1 MQRLALGLA
10 LLLICGAVSAEQ
22 IKPATKAAIKTPTAS
37 GTAKKVA
44 KKPAKPKG
52 PPAKMLFGGVMTPAP
67 LAARA
72 LGSYSRGCLSGGV
85 ALPINGPDWQVMR
98 LSRNR
103 NWGHPRLLDYLER
116 LASDAR
122 GLDGWPGLLVGDMSQ
137 PRGGPM
143 LTGHTSHQV
152 GLDADIWLTPMPDR
166 TLTSQEREDITA
178 TSMLKDPFT
187 VDPNVW
193 TPLHTKLIR
202 RAASYPQVARIFVH
216 PAIKKVLCEQAGKNR
231 AWLTKVRPWW
241 NHYYHFHVRLNCPP
255 GAEGCANQKPVGS
268 EDGCGKELTEWY
280 KMLRKAELWR
290 SAPPTPPT
298 PPKPGAK
305 PPPKKPPLGLGDLP
319 VECTAVLKSGGGAPE
334 VAADGT
340 VPAALKAQAGKE
352 AGPPIPRLD
361 PAAYAA
367 LKAELANPKG
377 KSKAKATP
385 AAASTAASAS
395 TTPTASTVGPAS
407 QDDPAV
413 DNPSD
418 DPIAAD
424 DPTVPLP
431 DRKPQ

>member
-22 IKPATKAAIKTPTAS
+22 IKPATKAAIKTPAAS
-37 GTAKKVA
+37 GAAKKVA

-52 PPAKMLFGGVMTPAP
+52 PPAKMLFGGVTTPAP

-72 LGSYSRGCLSGGV
+72 IGSYSKGCLSGGI

-116 LASDAR
+116 LSSDAR
-122 GLDGWPGLLVGDMSQ
+122 GLDGWSGLLIGDLAQ

-143 LTGHTSHQV
+143 ITGHTSHQI

-166 TLTSQEREDITA
+166 VLTTQEREDILA

-193 TPLHTKLIR
+193 TQLHTKLIK

-231 AWLTKVRPWW
+231 AWLSKVRPWW
-241 NHYYHFHVRLNCPP
+241 NHYYHFHVRLACPP
-255 GAEGCANQKPVGS
+255 GMEGCVNQKPAGS
-268 EDGCGKELTEWY
+268 EDGCGKELAEWY

-290 SAPPTPPT
+290 SAPPAPVAPETKT
-298 PPKPGAK
+298 KPA
-305 PPPKKPPLGLGDLP
+305 PKKPPMGLSDLP
-319 VECTAVLKSGGGAPE
+319 AECTAVLKSGGGAPV

-340 VPAALKAQAGKE
+340 VPAALKAQGGKD

-367 LKAELANPKG
+367 LKAELANPKA
-377 KSKAKATP
+377 KAKSATKEAP
-385 AAASTAASAS
+385 PTAAAVPAS
-395 TTPTASTVGPAS
+395 PVSTVGPA
-407 QDDPAV
+407 P
-413 DNPSD
+413 
-418 DPIAAD
+418 AD
-424 DPTVPLP
+424 DPELTTQSVPLP